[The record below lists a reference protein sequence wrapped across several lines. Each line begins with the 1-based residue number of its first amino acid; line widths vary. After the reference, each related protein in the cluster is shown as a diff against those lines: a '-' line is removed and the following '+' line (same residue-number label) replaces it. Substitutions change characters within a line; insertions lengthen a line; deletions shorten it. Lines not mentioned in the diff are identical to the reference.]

1 MVSSRFKTTL
11 LLAFVILRFQ
21 VFMTTSIKMVGCLLE
36 CCSETDRRFRGAD
49 NLLYQDDEYS
59 SETSVNL
66 YSTEQRYISE
76 NSHLHLTTFPSVLL
90 TLPISSFLIS
100 VTMFGEE

>member
-1 MVSSRFKTTL
+1 MKLNILVLYYISLRSVPVLFFGHLAPDGLFSSRFKTTL

-49 NLLYQDDEYS
+49 NLLHQGDEYS

-66 YSTEQRYISE
+66 YSTARRYIS
-76 NSHLHLTTFPSVLL
+76 
-90 TLPISSFLIS
+90 
-100 VTMFGEE
+100 